1 MTAGLSA
8 VVVGADRLGNI
19 PDLLKGHNISITH
32 HISGRD
38 PSHQKKTLQLP
49 SGTQLVI
56 LLTDFLGHN
65 VMKTFRNAR
74 SAAASGSWLVAARSA
89 ACSRHCSNAACA
101 ARGLGHGALIPTRF
115 RPGDQPTIDQDW
127 GGLRACG
134 AKRRETKRRRTVE
147 SDGVFV
153 FVLAAMSPAGAA
165 CVGLSGGRAGR
176 GHHVVVQA
184 AGTVVA
190 LGPVGHGHVLDA
202 DHAAGAGEWTKRSS
216 PR

>member
-65 VMKTFRNAR
+65 VMKTFRNAAQRGGIRVVACRRSVCSMQQALQQCGLCRARARARCTDSDAVPAGR
-74 SAAASGSWLVAARSA
+74 SADNRS
-89 ACSRHCSNAACA
+89 R
-101 ARGLGHGALIPTRF
+101 L
-115 RPGDQPTIDQDW
+115 

-134 AKRRETKRRRTVE
+134 AKRREENAKRRRTFG

-153 FVLAAMSPAGAA
+153 FVLAAMSPAGARHA
-165 CVGLSGGRAGR
+165 SAYRGGRAGR

-184 AGTVVA
+184 AGAVVA
-190 LGPVGHGHVLDA
+190 LGPVRHGHVLDA
-202 DHAAGAGEWTKRSS
+202 DHAAGAGE
-216 PR
+216 

>member
-65 VMKTFRNAR
+65 VMKTFRNAAQRGGIRVVACRR
-74 SAAASGSWLVAARSA
+74 SV
-89 ACSRHCSNAACA
+89 CSRPCSNAACA
-101 ARGLGHGALIPTRF
+101 SGLALCTEDTVCR
-115 RPGDQPTIDQDW
+115 RQTKNW
-127 GGLRACG
+127 GGRNGLRPKAP
-134 AKRRETKRRRTVE
+134 RRDGKTPPDWKVRRRFACSGE
-147 SDGVFV
+147 S
-153 FVLAAMSPAGAA
+153 LAAILGMCQLEARADA
-165 CVGLSGGRAGR
+165 IRLLSRRRAP
-176 GHHVVVQA
+176 
-184 AGTVVA
+184 
-190 LGPVGHGHVLDA
+190 L
-202 DHAAGAGEWTKRSS
+202 
-216 PR
+216 